1 MKHKVQRLHFV
12 GIGGVGMSGIA
23 ELMFNLDY
31 QVTGSDLVDGSATS
45 RLKSLGIP
53 VYKNHDAKQ
62 IGKADVVVVSSAV
75 DDKNPEVLAA
85 KKIGVPV
92 VPRALMLAEL
102 MRLRQGIAVAG
113 THGKTTT
120 TSLISSVLGGAGLDP
135 TYVIG
140 GRLSVAGGNSKLGKG
155 EFIVVEADESDA
167 SFLFLQPV
175 VAVVTNID
183 SDHMETYD
191 HNFENL
197 EQAFY
202 ELIQRLPFY
211 GTAVL
216 CNDDPAVRRL
226 IRRVSKPIITYGFT
240 DDCDLQAFD
249 VREQQ
254 AKMIFSI
261 KKNSEM
267 ISGKEREYTVAL
279 NLLETFVGV
288 NRRFQI
294 YNKLQL
300 PSGECCDLVDDY
312 GHHPREIKATIEAA
326 RGAFPGRRI
335 LLVFQPH
342 RFSRTK
348 DCFEDFVK
356 VLSTAD
362 LLVLTEVY
370 SAGEAPL
377 MAASGKALSRAIR
390 TYGKKEFYF
399 IEQFQ
404 DIKRV
409 VLKIVKGN
417 DIILVMG
424 AGSISELPL
433 SLVAECSE

>member
-1 MKHKVQRLHFV
+1 
-12 GIGGVGMSGIA
+12 
-23 ELMFNLDY
+23 
-31 QVTGSDLVDGSATS
+31 
-45 RLKSLGIP
+45 
-53 VYKNHDAKQ
+53 
-62 IGKADVVVVSSAV
+62 
-75 DDKNPEVLAA
+75 
-85 KKIGVPV
+85 
-92 VPRALMLAEL
+92 
-102 MRLRQGIAVAG
+102 
-113 THGKTTT
+113 
-120 TSLISSVLGGAGLDP
+120 
-135 TYVIG
+135 
-140 GRLSVAGGNSKLGKG
+140 
-155 EFIVVEADESDA
+155 
-167 SFLFLQPV
+167 
-175 VAVVTNID
+175 
-183 SDHMETYD
+183 
-191 HNFENL
+191 
-197 EQAFY
+197 
-202 ELIQRLPFY
+202 
-211 GTAVL
+211 
-216 CNDDPAVRRL
+216 
-226 IRRVSKPIITYGFT
+226 
-240 DDCDLQAFD
+240 
-249 VREQQ
+249 
-254 AKMIFSI
+254 MIFSI

-279 NLLETFVGV
+279 NLPGKHNVQNALASIAVGLEAGADDSSIRLALETFAGV